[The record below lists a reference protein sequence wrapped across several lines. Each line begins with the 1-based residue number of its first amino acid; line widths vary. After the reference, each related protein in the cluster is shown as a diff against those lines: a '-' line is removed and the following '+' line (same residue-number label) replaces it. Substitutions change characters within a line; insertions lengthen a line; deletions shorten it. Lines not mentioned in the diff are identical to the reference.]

1 MHQIKHIICI
11 SWYAAYNMHHIMRS
25 FCCIWRGPS
34 LWGGKCFDGID
45 GSQTILL
52 CLPTM
57 AAMVEWRYS
66 LWNFIVTSC
75 HSGHFSS
82 EMQKWFSVRNSHW
95 FNDLF
100 ESLIK
105 KICLHNLKPGSK
117 SIDSINNTACCWSG
131 WERCCLSWVIRF
143 VMTWGLFVFF
153 VSCHTYQAT
162 FIGIHKIS

>member
-1 MHQIKHIICI
+1 MQHIICI
-11 SWYAAYNMHHIMRS
+11 ILWEAFAA
-25 FCCIWRGPS
+25 
-34 LWGGKCFDGID
+34 FDKLDILKTRAQD
-45 GSQTILL
+45 KKTILL